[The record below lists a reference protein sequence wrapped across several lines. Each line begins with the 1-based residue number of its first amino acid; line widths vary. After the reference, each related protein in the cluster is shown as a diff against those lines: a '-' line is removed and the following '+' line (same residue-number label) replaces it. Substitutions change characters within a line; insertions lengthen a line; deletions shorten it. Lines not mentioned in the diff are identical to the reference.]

1 MPEQTVQDSLRALAP
16 TTFASKYM
24 FESVPHVFGSDMDRY
39 IEWKTQLGALIDV
52 DPRAITIIGSAGVGV
67 SLNPFKGLKPFGPK
81 SDVDV
86 AVVSAY
92 HFELSWRFLRS
103 MKASE
108 RFTLSFRQRESLRD
122 HVSRHV
128 YFGVIATDRIL
139 EILPFAQPWVAAMS
153 EMSGVAPTA
162 GRDVNARIYRDFEAL
177 RAYQMRSV
185 VDARGA
191 LPEEASP

>member
-1 MPEQTVQDSLRALAP
+1 MAEATVQENLRALTP

-24 FESVPHVFGSDMDRY
+24 FESVPHVFGDDMDLY
-39 IEWKTQLGALIDV
+39 IAWKAQLGDLLDV

-67 SLNPFKGLKPFGPK
+67 SLSPFKGLKPFGPE

-92 HFELSWRFLRS
+92 HFELAWRFLRS
-103 MKASE
+103 MKSSE
-108 RFTLSFRQRESLRD
+108 RLNLSPRQRESLRE
-122 HVSRHV
+122 HVSRLV
-128 YFGVIATDRIL
+128 YFGMIATDRIL

-153 EMSGVAPTA
+153 EMSGVTPTA

-177 RAYQMRSV
+177 RAYQLRSV
-185 VDARGA
+185 IQARTA
-191 LPEEASP
+191 LSEEASA